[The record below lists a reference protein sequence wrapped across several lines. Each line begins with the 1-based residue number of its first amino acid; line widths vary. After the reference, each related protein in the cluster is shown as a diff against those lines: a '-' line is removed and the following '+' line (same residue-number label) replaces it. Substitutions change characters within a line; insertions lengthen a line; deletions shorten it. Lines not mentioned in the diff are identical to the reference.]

1 MGRAEEDLPEPRPL
15 EESCGGP
22 MFPKESN
29 GTSKHMGGEGQNVPR
44 AKFYNTYSQGCSYIT
59 CLVSVTQCSQF
70 LIICVK

>member
-1 MGRAEEDLPEPRPL
+1 MGRAEEDLPELHPL

-29 GTSKHMGGEGQNVPR
+29 GISKHMGGEGQNAWR
-44 AKFYNTYSQGCSYIT
+44 AKFSNPYGQGCSYIT
-59 CLVSVTQCSQF
+59 CLVSVRQCSQF